1 MTLWSRLQSWV
12 KATTRRSRMES
23 EMDVELRFHL
33 EAYAEDLQRGGVP
46 RAEAMRRARLEFGG
60 IERAKEECREARGA
74 NILESMIQDVRYGL
88 RMLAKQPGFTA
99 VAVLTL
105 ALGIGANTAIFSV
118 VNAVLLRPLPFAE
131 PERLVSVHG
140 TDLRNNERGR
150 PLSYPDFADMRSQ
163 THTLQ
168 SAAAYGTTTFTLTEA
183 GEPLHL
189 EAAQVSAELF
199 ALLRATPEIG
209 RVFTAADD
217 EKDARVVILSDH
229 IWRSRFGA
237 DPNIQDRQI
246 KLDGKAYTVAGVMPR
261 QFQFPLAAES
271 TDLWITTA
279 SFQTSSDGD
288 KPITEQR
295 GAHFLRVIGRLKPG
309 VTQEQVNAD
318 LTAIGEGLANQ
329 FPDTNRH
336 LSLGAQPESAALVGD
351 ARPALLMVLGA
362 VSLLLLIACA
372 NIANLL
378 LARAASRQR
387 EISVR
392 VSMGAGR
399 WRVVR
404 QLLTES
410 VLLSLAGGVAGLVVA
425 VWGTRILTSIPSLQ
439 IPRLSSADVDWRAL
453 SFTLGVSVA
462 TGLLFGIVPALQSM
476 RFDLFRTL
484 KDGGRTATEG
494 VGRSR
499 MRRLLVI
506 GEVSLALVL
515 SIGASL
521 LLESTA
527 HLLRTSPGF
536 EPRGV
541 LTFNIDLPD
550 VRYGKPEQSVNFYK
564 DLLGRIRA
572 MPGVQ
577 SASGVLPLP
586 MSSEIIRT
594 TFEIQGRPIA
604 KSDLPRTQFRTIAL
618 DYFQT
623 MRIPLI
629 RGREFTERDGATANP
644 VVIINQTLARQIF
657 PDEDPIGKHIK
668 PGVSASGPEVM
679 REIVGIVGDVKHR
692 NLWQKADP
700 ESYVPYDQ
708 TPIGSMTVVVRSSGD
723 PMRLLPAA
731 REQVHA
737 IDTELPVYTAQTMEQ
752 YVSDSLAQRR
762 FTSLLLGVF
771 AGSGLLLAIVG
782 LFGVVSYGVEQRTH
796 ELGVR
801 VAVGAER
808 RDILRLVLGYGM
820 RMTAVGIAAG
830 IVGTLAISRV
840 LASQLYGVTP
850 TDPLTFAATAL
861 ILLAVA
867 LAACYVPARRA
878 SIRWWRCVTSEDL
891 FVAESFDGVEAGGFP
906 GGVDAEDDANQRAQ
920 D

>member
-1 MTLWSRLQSWV
+1 
-12 KATTRRSRMES
+12 MES
-23 EMDVELRFHL
+23 EMDAELLFHM
-33 EAYAEDLQRGGVP
+33 EAYAEDLMHGGVP
-46 RAEAMRRARLEFGG
+46 RAEALRRARLEFGG
-60 IERAKEECREARGA
+60 VERAKEECREARGA

-88 RMLAKQPGFTA
+88 RMLAKKPGFTA
-99 VAVLTL
+99 VAILTL

-118 VNAVLLRPLPFAE
+118 VNAVLLRPLPFPE

-150 PLSYPDFADMRSQ
+150 PLSYPDFADLRAQ

-168 SAAAYGTTTFTLTEA
+168 SVAVYDTTTFTLTEV
-183 GEPLHL
+183 GEPVHL
-189 EAAQVSAELF
+189 QASEASPELF

-209 RVFTAADD
+209 RLFTAVDD

-229 IWRSRFGA
+229 VWRSRFGA
-237 DPNIQDRQI
+237 DPNIQNRQI
-246 KLDGKAYTVAGVMPR
+246 KLSGKAYSVAGVMPP
-261 QFQFPLAAES
+261 QFQFPLAAEPMDFW
-271 TDLWITTA
+271 TTTA
-279 SFQTSSDGD
+279 SFHRSSDGD
-288 KPITEQR
+288 TPIDAER
-295 GAHFLRVIGRLKPG
+295 GSHFLKVIGRLKSG
-309 VTQEQVNAD
+309 VTLEQANAE
-318 LTAIGEGLANQ
+318 LASIGEGLANQ

-336 LSLGAQPESAALVGD
+336 LSLGAQPESEALVGD

-378 LARAASRQR
+378 LARAASRQQ

-399 WRVVR
+399 GRVVR

-410 VLLSLAGGVAGLVVA
+410 VLLSLAGGVAGLIIA
-425 VWGTRILTSIPSLQ
+425 VWGTRILTSVPSIR

-453 SFTLGVSVA
+453 GFTLVVSVI
-462 TGLLFGIVPALQSM
+462 TGLLFGVVPALHSM

-499 MRRLLVI
+499 MRGLLVI
-506 GEVSLALVL
+506 GEVSLAVVL
-515 SIGASL
+515 LIGASL

-536 EPRGV
+536 DPHGV

-550 VRYGKPEQSVNFYK
+550 TRYGKPEQSISFYK
-564 DLLGRIRA
+564 DLIGRIRA
-572 MPGVQ
+572 LPGVQ

-618 DYFQT
+618 GYFQT

-629 RGREFTERDGATANP
+629 RGRDFSEDDDAKANP

-657 PDEDPIGKHIK
+657 PNEDPIGKHIK
-668 PGVSASGPEVM
+668 PGVSASGPDRM

-692 NLWQKADP
+692 NLWQKTDP

-708 TPIGSMTVVVRSSGD
+708 TPIGSMIVVVRSAGD
-723 PMRLLPAA
+723 PMQLLPAV

-737 IDTELPVYTAQTMEQ
+737 IDAELPVYTAQTLEQ

-762 FTSLLLGVF
+762 FTSVLLGVF

-782 LFGVVSYGVEQRTH
+782 LFGVVSYSVEQRTH

-801 VAVGAER
+801 LAVGAER
-808 RDILRLVLGYGM
+808 GDILKLVLGYGM

-830 IVGTLAISRV
+830 IGGTLAVSRV
-840 LASQLYGVTP
+840 LASQLYGVTS
-850 TDPLTFAATAL
+850 TDPVTFITIAL

-878 SIRWWRCVTSEDL
+878 TRVDPM
-891 FVAESFDGVEAGGFP
+891 VALRYE
-906 GGVDAEDDANQRAQ
+906 
-920 D
+920 